1 MYVLILTALS
11 VQHGVDAI
19 EETIAC
25 TKTEDCLKLNDYFIC
40 DGPFPEE
47 ESGIDPI
54 HIVEGQPRPK
64 ECRHKPAFPLKP
76 KEWVGTVVFSLIM
89 CLSNVA
95 GIGGGGVAIPLA
107 MYFFNLSMKPAIAIS
122 SFSIMISTLARFF
135 YNFNERHPEKKE
147 CACIDY
153 GMTNVMMPLTL
164 LGSLIGAYF
173 YVAFPDLVLQITLTL
188 LLMVLTCESGR
199 KSR

>member
-54 HIVEGQPRPK
+54 HIVERQAVSV
-64 ECRHKPAFPLKP
+64 E
-76 KEWVGTVVFSLIM
+76 VGLVKVDRGCLI
-89 CLSNVA
+89 
-95 GIGGGGVAIPLA
+95 
-107 MYFFNLSMKPAIAIS
+107 Y
-122 SFSIMISTLARFF
+122 
-135 YNFNERHPEKKE
+135 
-147 CACIDY
+147 
-153 GMTNVMMPLTL
+153 
-164 LGSLIGAYF
+164 
-173 YVAFPDLVLQITLTL
+173 LQ
-188 LLMVLTCESGR
+188 V
-199 KSR
+199 KY